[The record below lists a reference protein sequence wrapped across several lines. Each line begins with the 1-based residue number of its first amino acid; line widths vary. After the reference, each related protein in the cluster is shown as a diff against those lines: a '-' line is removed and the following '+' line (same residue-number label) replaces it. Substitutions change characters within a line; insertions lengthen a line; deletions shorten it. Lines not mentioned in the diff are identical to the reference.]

1 MKFDL
6 FSLMQKRDESWSLR
20 DVFTDVETSVRL
32 AEQAGFETAWF
43 AEHHFNNYSLCPS
56 PLMAVSYFAGVTS
69 TIRLGTAVVVVPFYQ
84 PMRLLQEIGLADV
97 MSNGRLVL
105 GLGSGYQD
113 SEFQRYDVK
122 IETGI
127 ERTIEFMEMLELAF
141 TRDEF
146 EYRGKHYNY
155 PPTSLA
161 IKPLQNPMPEI
172 WVAGLMSRPEIQEHV
187 ARAGYVPMLT
197 PSWKP
202 MATIVKARDE
212 YRALYDKIGRDSST
226 MPMGLMR
233 FVHVT
238 NSRKEAEEAAKRARY
253 SSRVS
258 LSLRL
263 NYAEFDG
270 IYAQDIASQNEPSLD
285 EMVEN
290 YIIGDA
296 EHCIEKIIED
306 HDCMGHSHVLFNVQ
320 LGGIPNE
327 RVLKTIEALGADV
340 IPGVRKELARR
351 GVQEAIIDQRSSSES
366 HAA

>member
-6 FSLMQKRDESWSLR
+6 FSLMQKRDESWGLR
-20 DVFTDVETSVRL
+20 DVFEDVETSVRL

-56 PLMAVSYFAGVTS
+56 PLMAVAYFAGITS
-69 TIRLGTAVVVVPFYQ
+69 KIRLGTAVVVVPFYQ

-113 SEFQRYDVK
+113 SEFQRFDVK
-122 IETGI
+122 IETGM
-127 ERTIEFMEMLELAF
+127 ERTIEFLDMVELAF
-141 TRDEF
+141 TQDEF

-155 PPTSLA
+155 PPTRLA
-161 IKPLQNPMPEI
+161 IKPLQKPMPEI
-172 WVAGLMSRPEIQEHV
+172 WVAGLMSRPDIQERV
-187 ARAGYVPMLT
+187 ARGGYVPMLT

-202 MATIVKARDE
+202 MSSIVKARDE
-212 YRALYDKIGRDSST
+212 YRALYQQIGRDTAT

-238 NSRKEAEEAAKRARY
+238 NSPKEAKEAAERARY

-263 NYAEFDG
+263 GYAKFNG
-270 IYAQDIASQNEPSLD
+270 IYAEDLESENEPSLD
-285 EMVEN
+285 DMVEN

-296 EHCIEKIIED
+296 EHCIEKILED
-306 HDCMGHSHVLFNVQ
+306 HDCMGHSHVLLNVQ
-320 LGGIPNE
+320 LGGIPTTSVH
-327 RVLKTIEALGADV
+327 RTIEALGSDV
-340 IPGVRKELARR
+340 IPGVNKELARR
-351 GVQEAIIDQRSSSES
+351 GVCEAVIDQRPSGQN
-366 HAA
+366 HVA

>member
-6 FSLMQKRDESWSLR
+6 FSLMQKRDESWSMR
-20 DVFTDVETSVRL
+20 DVLEDVETSVRL
-32 AEQAGFETAWF
+32 AEQIGFETAWF

-56 PLMAVSYFAGVTS
+56 PLMAVSYFSAITS
-69 TIRLGTAVVVVPFYQ
+69 KIRLGTAVVVVPLYQ

-113 SEFQRYDVK
+113 SEFRRFDIK

-127 ERTIEFMEMLELAF
+127 ERTIEFLDMVVLAF
-141 TRDEF
+141 THEEF

-155 PPTSLA
+155 PMTRFA
-161 IKPLQNPMPEI
+161 IKPVQKPMPEI
-172 WVAGLMSRPEIQEHV
+172 WVAGLMSRPEVQERV
-187 ARAGYVPMLT
+187 ARGGYVPMLT

-202 MATIVKARDE
+202 MSSIVKARDE
-212 YRALYDKIGRDSST
+212 YRALWTSVGRDSST

-238 NSRKEAEEAAKRARY
+238 NSKKEAEEAARRARY

-263 NYAEFDG
+263 DYAKLNG
-270 IYAQDIASQNEPSLD
+270 IYVEDIESDNEPPLE
-285 EMVEN
+285 EMMNN

-296 EHCIEKIIED
+296 EHCIEKILED
-306 HDCMGHSHVLFNVQ
+306 HQCMGHSHVLFNVQ
-320 LGGIPNE
+320 LGGVPTE
-327 RVLKTIEALGADV
+327 RVHRTLEALGSDV
-340 IPGVRKELARR
+340 IPGVQKELARR
-351 GVQEAIIDQRSSSES
+351 GVKEPVIEQSPSGASR
-366 HAA
+366 AA